1 MKRFWITASVE
12 RAGDAYQ
19 VLLDGRPV
27 RLPGGTPLSVPTALL
42 GTAIAEEWQ
51 AAGTQPGGEVSWD
64 MVPLTRLAGTA
75 QERIAP
81 DPDAVADALAKYG
94 ESDLLCYR
102 AARPEELVRRQDR
115 AWQPWLDWAAQHY
128 SARLV
133 PTTGIMHRPQD
144 PEALAALRR
153 ALGEQDA
160 LTLAALGVAVPALGS
175 LVLGLAL
182 AAGALDS
189 GMAHALAT
197 LDETYQADQWGE
209 DADAARRRERIG
221 EDVAVAGRLMR
232 LAHGLLD
239 G

>member
-1 MKRFWITASVE
+1 
-12 RAGDAYQ
+12 
-19 VLLDGRPV
+19 
-27 RLPGGTPLSVPTALL
+27 
-42 GTAIAEEWQ
+42 
-51 AAGTQPGGEVSWD
+51 VSWD

-102 AARPEELVRRQDR
+102 AERPEELVRRQDR
-115 AWQPWLDWAAQHY
+115 AWQPWLDWAARHY
-128 SARLV
+128 GARLV
-133 PTTGIMHRPQD
+133 PTTGIMHQPQD
-144 PEALAALRR
+144 PAALAALRR

-182 AAGALDS
+182 AVGALDS

-209 DADAARRRERIG
+209 DADAARRRERVG

-232 LAHGLLD
+232 LAHGLPH

>member
-1 MKRFWITASVE
+1 
-12 RAGDAYQ
+12 
-19 VLLDGRPV
+19 
-27 RLPGGTPLSVPTALL
+27 
-42 GTAIAEEWQ
+42 
-51 AAGTQPGGEVSWD
+51 
-64 MVPLTRLAGTA
+64 
-75 QERIAP
+75 
-81 DPDAVADALAKYG
+81 
-94 ESDLLCYR
+94 
-102 AARPEELVRRQDR
+102 
-115 AWQPWLDWAAQHY
+115 
-128 SARLV
+128 
-133 PTTGIMHRPQD
+133 MHRPQD
-144 PEALAALRR
+144 PAALAALRR

-197 LDETYQADQWGE
+197 VDETYQADQWGE

-232 LAHGLLD
+232 LAHGLPD